1 MDNIIEDK
9 SFRFAI
15 RVVNLYKYLC
25 RTQKEFILS
34 KQLLRAGTSIGA
46 NVAESQQAQS
56 RADFISKLSIAL
68 KETSETKYWL
78 RLLKATDY
86 LTDKEYQSVREDCK
100 ELETLKIYGN
110 PTDTTVI
117 IDCDALK
124 SLNTQDCKSSL
135 SLVNLPA
142 IDDYVLPSRITGACI
157 FDEVKT
163 IPEVNCKKKIIR

>member
-15 RVVNLYKYLC
+15 RIVNLYKYLC
-25 RTQKEFILS
+25 RTKKEFVLS

-56 RADFISKLSIAL
+56 RADFIAKLSIAL

-86 LTDKEYQSVREDCK
+86 LTDEESRSIYADCV
-100 ELETLKIYGN
+100 ELEKLLVTI
-110 PTDTTVI
+110 
-117 IDCDALK
+117 LK
-124 SLNTQDCKSSL
+124 STKQ
-135 SLVNLPA
+135 A
-142 IDDYVLPSRITGACI
+142 G
-157 FDEVKT
+157 
-163 IPEVNCKKKIIR
+163 

>member
-15 RVVNLYKYLC
+15 RIINLYKYLC
-25 RTQKEFILS
+25 RTKKEFVLS

-86 LTDKEYQSVREDCK
+86 LTDEESRSIYADCI
-100 ELETLKIYGN
+100 ELEKLLVTI
-110 PTDTTVI
+110 
-117 IDCDALK
+117 LK
-124 SLNTQDCKSSL
+124 STKQ
-135 SLVNLPA
+135 A
-142 IDDYVLPSRITGACI
+142 G
-157 FDEVKT
+157 
-163 IPEVNCKKKIIR
+163 